1 MSWAPGARFFSPD
14 YGLMAGRLAD
24 AVEAMGPLMVD
35 TLEGKIWLYADGV
48 WSPDRRGS
56 EVRRRVVKLLGER
69 YRPAHARTLA
79 EVLGA
84 HLERFTVGPRP
95 GLINLADGLLRWN
108 ADPDPLL
115 IPHSP
120 EEPSTVQLPVTWDPL
135 AACPEFDAFLAAA
148 LPADDVD
155 RAWEVLGYLMM
166 SGNPLQRMFLL
177 SGSGGNGKGVFLNIG
192 RALVGYQNFAA
203 VNIHDLSG
211 ENRFA
216 SYDLYG
222 KLANICGEIDSTFI
236 EKTARIKEL
245 CGDDAMRFE
254 QKGED
259 GFTEKWWGKAL
270 FSANAI
276 PGTSDSSVGWSR
288 RWEVIQFPYAPRKV
302 DPSLSARIVA
312 GELPGIAVK
321 AVHAL
326 RRLMQAGAFSTG
338 ESREKAHTEFADKAN
353 KVRRWLDDPDSG
365 VIRSDPEERV
375 FNKGTTLL
383 KAFRE
388 WEEHDSGSRTHTGV
402 QRFNELCRQ
411 AGLVPVVKRGTRG
424 YYGTRILRMPFGVP
438 PADHPWL
445 NHEAGDP
452 HGDVHPSAPPGTTGN
467 PSPLF

>member
-1 MSWAPGARFFSPD
+1 MTWSPGARFFSRD

-24 AVEAMGPLMVD
+24 AVIAQGPMMVD
-35 TLEGKIWLYADGV
+35 TLQGKVWLYEAGV
-48 WSPDRRGS
+48 WRADQDGKRS
-56 EVRRRVVKLLGER
+56 EVRRRVVRLLGER
-69 YRPAHARTLA
+69 YRPSHARTVA
-79 EVLGA
+79 ELLGA
-84 HLERFTVGPRP
+84 HLERFTVTPRT

-115 IPHSP
+115 IEHNP
-120 EEPSTVQLPVTWDPL
+120 EEPSTVQLPVSWVPG
-135 AACPEFDAFLAAA
+135 AKCPEFDAFLAAA
-148 LPADDVD
+148 LPADDID

-177 SGSGGNGKGVFLNIG
+177 SGSGGNGKGVFLNIA
-192 RALVGYQNFAA
+192 RALVGAENFAA

-270 FSANAI
+270 FSANSI

-288 RWEVIQFPYAPRKV
+288 RWEVIQFPYAPTKP
-302 DPSLSARIVA
+302 DPGLSARIVA
-312 GELPGIAVK
+312 NELPGIAYR
-321 AVHAL
+321 AVMAL
-326 RRLMQAGAFSTG
+326 RQLMSTGQFSSG
-338 ESREKAHTEFADKAN
+338 ESRENAHREFADKAN
-353 KVRRWLDDPDSG
+353 KVRRWLDDPESG
-365 VIRSDPEERV
+365 VQRGESDV

-383 KAFRE
+383 KAFRT
-388 WEEHDSGSRTHTGV
+388 WEEHDSGSKTHTGV

-424 YYGTRILRMPFGVP
+424 YYGAHITRIPFGVP
-438 PADHPWL
+438 PGDMPWI
-445 NHEAGDP
+445 NYESGAP
-452 HGDVHPSAPPGTTGN
+452 RSAPPQDPPEPAT
-467 PSPLF
+467 LL